1 MPDFGFKLGFW
12 YVLDKNINEFI
23 RQGIMPHFKVV
34 AATWKLGGEKC
45 ESHWSGVENWLQQQ
59 DRCWAAVCPRFGLV
73 PSVILGATTPAF
85 SYIPILD
92 LNSYLVFNDPVQ
104 HNDSL
109 GKCMIVWLKSLPQ
122 GPAWFTSNTCPL
134 WNFQAQ
140 KSQWKWLDMYKGK
153 HLFRLITIFFAKFHL
168 GMALF
173 TKMYAALLVA
183 FYTWSCHLR
192 K

>member
-1 MPDFGFKLGFW
+1 MA
-12 YVLDKNINEFI
+12 ESRI
-23 RQGIMPHFKVV
+23 RLYGKRLCVEE
-34 AATWKLGGEKC
+34 TGSEKC

-92 LNSYLVFNDPVQ
+92 LNSYLVFNDHVQ

-109 GKCMIVWLKSLPQ
+109 GKCTIVWLKSLPRVQQ
-122 GPAWFTSNTCPL
+122 GSLRIPVPYETS
-134 WNFQAQ
+134 
-140 KSQWKWLDMYKGK
+140 K
-153 HLFRLITIFFAKFHL
+153 HKCHNENGWIRTKLFRLITFFAKFHL

-183 FYTWSCHLR
+183 FYTWSCQLR